1 MKNDNITSV
10 DQIYSLLKDGQSIYD
25 KVSYSHPSKTNGKV
39 KNIQLGRLFI
49 NLLLPDDFRLVDE
62 SLTGKQ
68 INNILNEINYKYPPN
83 KVEEITRKIN
93 EECLKISSFYPT
105 TFNLETLKL
114 PNSIIKKKKDYLSA
128 DMNPEE
134 FHRKVNELG
143 DEFVEYLKEIDSGV
157 YDINKAGV
165 AKSSTTDLANFFIAK
180 GPVINFSGELSK
192 PILNCLNN
200 GFTLDEYYAS
210 GEQGRYANF
219 IRASG

>member
-1 MKNDNITSV
+1 MNIKSIQ
-10 DQIYSLLKDGQSIYD
+10 DIYSYLKEPKNTVYD
-25 KVSYSHPSKTNGKV
+25 KVSYSHPIKTNGKV

-49 NLLLPDDFRLVDE
+49 NLLLPDDFPLIDE
-62 SLTGKQ
+62 EITGKK
-68 INNILNEINYKYPPN
+68 INNILNEINLKYPVT
-83 KVEEITRKIN
+83 KVEETIRKLN
-93 EECLKISSFYPT
+93 EECLSISSFYPA
-105 TFNLETLKL
+105 TFNIDTLKL
-114 PNSIIKKKKDYLSA
+114 PNSIIKKKKEYLSA

-143 DEFVEYLKEIDSGV
+143 DEFVEYLKTVDSGV

-165 AKSSTTDLANFFIAK
+165 SKSSTTDLANFFIAK

-210 GEQGRYANF
+210 AEQGR
-219 IRASG
+219 